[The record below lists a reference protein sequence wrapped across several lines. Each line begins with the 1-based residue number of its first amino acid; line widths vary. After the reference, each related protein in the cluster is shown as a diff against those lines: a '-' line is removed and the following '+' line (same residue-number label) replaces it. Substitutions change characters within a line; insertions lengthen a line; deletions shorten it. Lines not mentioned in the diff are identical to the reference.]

1 MNYKFQYRTFLNQNQ
16 VKDAPNSKDEK
27 YNNLIEKIVECLTL
41 TIEESEKLRNLAN
54 SDLGAKGNLSND
66 MTDYIENVT
75 LAMATLRKAKD
86 DNLIE
91 SEWNEIIKTN

>member
-1 MNYKFQYRTFLNQNQ
+1 
-16 VKDAPNSKDEK
+16 
-27 YNNLIEKIVECLTL
+27 
-41 TIEESEKLRNLAN
+41 
-54 SDLGAKGNLSND
+54 